1 MPKVTLDQ
9 WKMFHA
15 VIEEGGYAQAAD
27 KLYKSQS
34 TITYGIQK
42 LQDQLGVKV
51 LAIKGRKAVLTN
63 EGDVLLRRS
72 KTLLREA
79 DELERVASSLSQ
91 GWEAQ
96 INIAMDAIFP
106 TCIVTEALNQLADIT
121 PDTRIEFRETVLSGT
136 GEALIEGTT
145 DIAITG
151 RVPQGFLGEPL
162 LNVEF
167 QPVAHPDHPLN
178 KSGKAISLQDLKRER
193 QIVTMDSG
201 KARTDAGWLGAE
213 QRWSVNHMAIAIE
226 QVSQGLGFA
235 WLPITRIR
243 NQIKLGTLKP
253 IPLKDGGTRF
263 VQSYLVFKD
272 PDQAGP
278 GTKKLAE
285 LLTHICTEGNC
296 SNQATLSPQA
306 D

>member
-27 KLYKSQS
+27 KLFKSQS

-42 LQDQLGVKV
+42 LQDQIGVKV

-63 EGDVLLRRS
+63 EGEVLLRRS

-79 DELERVASSLSQ
+79 DELERVATSLSQ

-96 INIAMDAIFP
+96 INIVMDAIFP
-106 TCIVTEALNQLADIT
+106 TCIVTEALNQLAELT

-136 GEALIEGTT
+136 GEALIEGTA

-167 QPVAHPDHPLN
+167 QPVAHPDHPLIR
-178 KSGKAISLQDLKRER
+178 SGKDILLQDLKRER

-201 KARTDAGWLGAE
+201 KVRTDSGWLGAE
-213 QRWSVNHMAIAIE
+213 QRWSVNHMGIAIE
-226 QVSQGLGFA
+226 QVCQGLGFA

-243 NQIKLGTLKP
+243 NQIEQGLLKP
-253 IPLKDGGTRF
+253 IPLKDGGTRY

-278 GTKKLAE
+278 GTRKLAE
-285 LLTHICTEGNC
+285 ILTRVCTEGDC
-296 SNQATLSPQA
+296 SEKSTLSE
-306 D
+306 

>member
-15 VIEEGGYAQAAD
+15 VIEHGGYAQAAE

-42 LQDQLGVKV
+42 LQEQLGTKV
-51 LAIKGRKAVLTN
+51 LTIKGRKAVLTDAG
-63 EGDVLLRRS
+63 EVLLRRS

-96 INIAMDAIFP
+96 ISIVMDAIFP
-106 TCIVTEALNQLADIT
+106 TCIVTDALNRLADIT

-136 GEALIEGTT
+136 TEALIDGTA
-145 DIAITG
+145 DLAITG
-151 RVPQGFLGEPL
+151 TVPQGFLGEPL

-167 QPVAHPDHPLN
+167 QPVAHPDHPLHQ
-178 KSGKAISLQDLKRER
+178 SGQPISLQDLKRER
-193 QIVTMDSG
+193 QLVTMDSG
-201 KARTDAGWLGAE
+201 RKRVDSGWLGAE
-213 QRWSVNHMAIAIE
+213 QRWSVNQMSIAID

-235 WLPITRIR
+235 WLPVTRIR
-243 NQIKLGTLKP
+243 NQLEQGLLKP
-253 IPLKDGGTRF
+253 LPLKDGGVRY

-278 GTKKLAE
+278 GTLKLAE
-285 LLTHICTEGNC
+285 LLTEICNAPNC
-296 SNQATLSPQA
+296 QEENHTI
-306 D
+306 